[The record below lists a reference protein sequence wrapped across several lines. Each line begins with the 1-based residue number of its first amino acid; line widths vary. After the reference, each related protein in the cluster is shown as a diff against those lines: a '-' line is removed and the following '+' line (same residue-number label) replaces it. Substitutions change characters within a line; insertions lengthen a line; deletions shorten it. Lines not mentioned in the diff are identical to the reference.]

1 MLLLSAEVTIRCAV
15 LWCAVMWC
23 DVMWCDSISN
33 HIKFI
38 CCILSIPFPCRSDI
52 RIILKYLRKDSF
64 ILLLWYFFWELFF
77 EFLPPVVS
85 HLQKCDVG
93 KIVRLHAPSRHI
105 IVFFKSRILFDPWL
119 SIVSEFSSCPEN
131 CNDVYVPY

>member
-1 MLLLSAEVTIRCAV
+1 MLLLSAEVTIRCD
-15 LWCAVMWC
+15 LMWC
-23 DVMWCDSISN
+23 DLMWYDMKWCDSISN
-33 HIKFI
+33 HIKFM

-85 HLQKCDVG
+85 HLQEKWEVWCWGDCTTSPTQQTQNSILQIKKSIWSLV
-93 KIVRLHAPSRHI
+93 IYRLR
-105 IVFFKSRILFDPWL
+105 VLFMSWKL
-119 SIVSEFSSCPEN
+119 
-131 CNDVYVPY
+131 